1 MEPPPTAHPSP
12 SPEKV
17 VELNKTALKDYA
29 QKAKKDQTMS
39 RLRPVSREKKGV
51 LYTRKINVASA
62 KYSELALMLEALK
75 PWLGEEEL
83 PKQDK
88 IVIR

>member
-39 RLRPVSREKKGV
+39 RLRPFSREKKGV
-51 LYTRKINVASA
+51 SYTQKINVCSF
-62 KYSELALMLEALK
+62 SQIFGRFEWLALMLEALK
-75 PWLGEEEL
+75 L
-83 PKQDK
+83 
-88 IVIR
+88 